1 MLCSG
6 QLLFMFAAVDI
17 IRNVH
22 AVFLLEKHT
31 KPIWIHPAFENQMD
45 HALHFTSDIKGER
58 MGASKP
64 LDCQSIRHFST
75 PCLGRTGL
83 QARKPQKGRTAIV
96 HARSIE
102 QDAAAVAMEIATLAR
117 SELNAKPPTV

>member
-1 MLCSG
+1 
-6 QLLFMFAAVDI
+6 MFAAVDI

-75 PCLGRTGL
+75 PLPGPDGPTG
-83 QARKPQKGRTAIV
+83 AKAAEGPHRD
-96 HARSIE
+96 RSC
-102 QDAAAVAMEIATLAR
+102 
-117 SELNAKPPTV
+117 SEH

>member
-58 MGASKP
+58 MGGIKAFGLPEYTALFHP
-64 LDCQSIRHFST
+64 LPGPDG
-75 PCLGRTGL
+75 PTG
-83 QARKPQKGRTAIV
+83 AK
-96 HARSIE
+96 
-102 QDAAAVAMEIATLAR
+102 AAEGPHRDRAC
-117 SELNAKPPTV
+117 SEH